1 MDFIKQISKFFWG
14 ISLSLIAIPTLA
26 QTVDW
31 AVTATPFKIV
41 GENSVNNVKVDW
53 EMRPDAAC
61 YKVYRDGTLI
71 GETCG
76 DTYDDYGLAVPSSH
90 SYYVEAVKDGRL
102 LYTSASQSA
111 QTFVSTG
118 IAAKYDNLDG
128 RYLAQGEQAPV
139 GFKIDERYYDYQIR
153 HIEKAVGDTT
163 QWGWQV
169 TERISDTGLGDNW
182 SAPRELAFY
191 PGVKFEGCGFSYNPR
206 TGKVVLSAHYEDGK
220 GYAAAKIY
228 LAQITPQ
235 GGIEVGTAARP
246 LGCESRDQSVFI
258 DDDNT
263 AYLLSAARM
272 NNDINIYRLDETWT
286 KPVALVNTV
295 FVNQHRET
303 PVVVKRD
310 GTYYFFS
317 SKASGWYP
325 SQAMYASSST
335 MDGEWTAL
343 REMGNNS
350 TFDAQVNH
358 LQSRGTA
365 RKTYGLWSYHW
376 GAQRKYKTEAGNFPR
391 ISIMNFNAGY
401 ASADYYRYIEFYTQE
416 GMVPV
421 QAGRNL
427 TLGAAV
433 VSTTVGKNGSAPA
446 CVTDGADMSSS
457 ACFQGSEYPYALT
470 VDLGGEAEISEI
482 NLSTRLT
489 NGSETAY
496 KYTIEGSRDG
506 RNYELLVD
514 GKDNWQIGFLIL
526 PVNSIAAYRY
536 LRLNVLGVVNVH
548 NGNDAAWAEGVYELA
563 AFGKWK

>member
-1 MDFIKQISKFFWG
+1 MDFIKQISQFFFA
-14 ISLSLIAIPTLA
+14 ISLSLCAAPAFA
-26 QTVDW
+26 QAEDW
-31 AVTATPFKIV
+31 AVTATPFKMV
-41 GENSVNNVKVDW
+41 GEEAVNNVKVNW
-53 EMRPDAAC
+53 EVRTDATS

-71 GETCG
+71 GETSG
-76 DTYDDYGLAVPSSH
+76 DTYDDYGLDVPSSH
-90 SYYVEAVKDGRL
+90 NYHVEAVKDGL
-102 LYTSASQSA
+102 VLDSSVSQKA
-111 QTFVSTG
+111 QTFVPTG
-118 IAAKYDNLDG
+118 KAAKYDNLNG
-128 RYLAQGEQAPV
+128 RYIAQGEQVPG
-139 GFKIDERYYDYQIR
+139 GFKIGDRYYNYQIN

-163 QWGWQV
+163 QRGWQV
-169 TERISDTGLGDNW
+169 TERISDTGLGDTW

-191 PGVKFEGCGFSYNPR
+191 PGVKFEGCGFRYNPL

-220 GYAAAKIY
+220 GYSAAKIY

-235 GGIEVGTAARP
+235 GGIEVGTMARP
-246 LGCESRDQSVFI
+246 LGYESRDQSLFV

-272 NNDINIYRLDETWT
+272 NSDINIYRLDETWT
-286 KPVALVNTV
+286 KPVTLVNTV

-303 PVVVKRD
+303 PVIVKRD

-325 SQAMYASSST
+325 SQAMYASSTT

-350 TFDAQVNH
+350 TFDAQVNNV
-358 LQSRGTA
+358 QSRGTV
-365 RKTYGLWSYHW
+365 RETYGLWSYHW
-376 GAQRKYKTEAGNFPR
+376 GAQRKYKTAAGNFPR

-401 ASADYYRYIEFYTQE
+401 ASADYYRYVEIYTNE

-421 QAGRNL
+421 QMGRNL
-427 TLGAAV
+427 TLGATV
-433 VSTTVGKNGSAPA
+433 VATTTSKNGANPT
-446 CVTDGADMSSS
+446 CITDGADMSSS
-457 ACFQGSEYPYALT
+457 PYFQGNEYPYALT
-470 VDLGGEAEISEI
+470 VDMGRNAEISEI

-506 RNYELLVD
+506 LNYELLVD

-526 PVNSIAAYRY
+526 PVSTTATYRY
-536 LRLNVLGVVNVH
+536 LRLNVLGAVNVH